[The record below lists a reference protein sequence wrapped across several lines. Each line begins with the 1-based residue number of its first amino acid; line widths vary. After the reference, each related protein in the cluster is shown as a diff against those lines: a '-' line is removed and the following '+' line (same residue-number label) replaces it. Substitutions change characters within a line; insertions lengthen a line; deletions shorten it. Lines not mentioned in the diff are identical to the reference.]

1 MSAARYIT
9 LSSKNPYHYNR
20 INNIYIPT
28 ISYTQYVRVT
38 VVKLC
43 TMCQFRTLRKDDY
56 ITFKV
61 GETNTSVLFD
71 DFGTLAPS
79 DVCEVFNKYI
89 GEKEIPITCET
100 DQCHRIRFCSEN
112 PFEIVNASYN
122 VKLIT
127 GLYSY
132 SDEQF
137 PMKSQTVESSDP
149 SESNVI
155 QINAVGFGTSTPVLY
170 LVSNM
175 GVPINRA
182 DMNDFVNIQSA
193 QVCLDIANSF
203 TESTPIQAYNNG
215 YSRVLPA
222 CQLSSAYFILVD
234 ANMHEIDLL
243 CPMYLT
249 ISIEPVSSQ
258 WDSE

>member
-1 MSAARYIT
+1 MSATRYIT
-9 LSSKNPYHYNR
+9 ISSKNSNHYNR

-28 ISYTQYVRVT
+28 ISHTQYVRIS

-56 ITFKV
+56 ITFAIDDKNV
-61 GETNTSVLFD
+61 SVTFD

-89 GEKEIPITCET
+89 TEKEIPIECST
-100 DQCHRIRFCSEN
+100 DQCHRIRFTSEK
-112 PFEIVNASYN
+112 PFEIINASYN
-122 VKLIT
+122 AKLIS

-137 PMKSQTVESSDP
+137 PMKSQIVEKAEP
-149 SESNVI
+149 TESNVI
-155 QINAVGFGTSTPVLY
+155 QLNAVGFGTSTPVLY

-182 DMNDFVNIQSA
+182 SMDDFVNIQSA

-215 YSRVLPA
+215 YSRILPA

-249 ISIEPVSSQ
+249 ISVEPVSSQ